1 MENPRLL
8 ILWVKALCLSK
19 DFVELCNHITIIL
32 YMSQVVKKK
41 KSAPSLGGEELS
53 FISNELLF
61 VAYELKFLGNT
72 FIK

>member
-8 ILWVKALCLSK
+8 ILWVKDLCLSK

-41 KSAPSLGGEELS
+41 KVCPLFGGRGVIL
-53 FISNELLF
+53 
-61 VAYELKFLGNT
+61 Y
-72 FIK
+72 